1 MAKVAVANPG
11 KHETIDPFK
20 ADAADAEPEVDLSPE
35 AAAALDAAKG
45 AGPSLIDRNRL
56 QAIVERMRQKL
67 VAKLNGDPNDTRMVA
82 GAIPDRQGNMRKVPP
97 VIVVE
102 KTCAEIERDLMSHL
116 EDSFNDT
123 IDDFLEQGHESNWNL
138 PADFFLTFFPLR
150 GTLKVEP
157 YTRAR

>member
-1 MAKVAVANPG
+1 MAKVAVAHPG

-20 ADAADAEPEVDLSPE
+20 GDANDAEPEVDLSPE
-35 AAAALDAAKG
+35 AAAALEAAKG

-67 VAKLNGDPNDTRMVA
+67 VAKLNGDPSDTRMVS
-82 GAIPDRQGNMRKVPP
+82 GAITDKQGNMRRVPP
-97 VIVVE
+97 IVVVE
-102 KTCAEIERDLMSHL
+102 KTCQEIEKDLLSHL

-123 IDDFLEQGHESNWNL
+123 IDDFIEQVHANNGPLPDGH
-138 PADFFLTFFPLR
+138 FLTFFPLR

-157 YTRAR
+157 YVRAR